1 MEPYKALIIITTI
14 TIVINIV
21 VIITS
26 IIASTLMLIF
36 FSQVDSWSFR
46 HPFRLF
52 AGLPVNPMNCLTLES
67 VMTFTRPLMALWE
80 PDKTRMNS
88 RRGLTMLYRALC
100 EDKIGFRALVVTYR
114 LALRYHI
121 LAACYPTLV
130 PR

>member
-1 MEPYKALIIITTI
+1 MESYKALIIITTI

-26 IIASTLMLIF
+26 IVASTLMWIF

-67 VMTFTRPLMALWE
+67 VMTLWE
-80 PDKTRMNS
+80 PDKTRMTS